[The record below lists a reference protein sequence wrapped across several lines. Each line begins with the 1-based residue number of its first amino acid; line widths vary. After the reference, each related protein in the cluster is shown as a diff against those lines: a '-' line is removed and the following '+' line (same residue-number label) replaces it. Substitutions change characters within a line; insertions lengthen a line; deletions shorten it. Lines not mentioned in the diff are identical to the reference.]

1 MEITAKKIDSANAQ
15 IQAKIDKDTIQKH
28 IDKMAKEAAK
38 TLDLPGFRK
47 GKVPVKIVK
56 QRYAD
61 KLKEDAKNEAVKEV
75 YEKGIKELTIEKTS
89 LLGEPIVEK
98 FVEDENGM
106 IEISI
111 ALATK
116 PEVNI
121 DGYKDLIP
129 EFEVPQVSD
138 EEVQER
144 INNML
149 KSIIEP
155 SKVEDR
161 DELQKGDFALID
173 FEGFIDDKPFEG
185 GKAEAYLLEIGSG
198 SFIPGFEDGMIGM
211 KVDEQKD
218 IKVTFPKDY
227 GSKELAGKDAVFKV
241 KLLEIQEKKIPA
253 DIDDETLKK
262 LLPNDKEPTV
272 EKLKDRVKKQVLAE
286 KLAPLYANEI
296 KPKYVEILVEKY
308 DIDLP
313 KSIVEQEM
321 DIAFRKILSDM
332 HEDEIRKFSED
343 VEEYKKKRE
352 EFRKEAEDSVKI
364 TFLVNEMASKEGI
377 VVDDNEVLQ
386 TLYFEALQMGQN
398 PQEMIKQYEEQGLLP
413 AVKMAIIEERLF
425 NKLFNDKKGIDLKA

>member
-272 EKLKDRVKKQVLAE
+272 KKLKDRVKKQVLAE

>member
-121 DGYKDLIP
+121 DGYKDLVP

-138 EEVQER
+138 DEVQER

-161 DELQKGDFALID
+161 DELQKGDFVLID

-185 GKAEAYLLEIGSG
+185 GKAEAYLLEVGSG

-253 DIDDETLKK
+253 DIDGETLKK

-272 EKLKDRVKKQVLAE
+272 EKLKDRVKKQILAE

-296 KPKYVEILVEKY
+296 KPKYVEILIEKY

>member
-56 QRYAD
+56 QRYGD

-272 EKLKDRVKKQVLAE
+272 EKLKDRVKKQILAE